1 MSTMITSTQ
10 CVVLT
15 SSDVTVAP
23 TVVLLSVA
31 RGGSSVK
38 LLLVRSAHRPAL
50 PSVISLARSVWL
62 LMAPASSI
70 LCAVRSVHS

>member
-1 MSTMITSTQ
+1 MSTMITSTH

-15 SSDVTVAP
+15 SSDVTV
-23 TVVLLSVA
+23 VLLSVA
-31 RGGSSVK
+31 HGGSSVK